1 MQAADPQHP
10 HRRAMRGVVLI
21 LCAVFMFSAMDTLA
35 KYMLQSFPMSGLMW
49 ARYMVH
55 ATVMAVLLWPR
66 MGMQLVRTGRPF
78 LQVLRGLLLV
88 LSTVFFYFAL
98 RYMPLAEAAAISFVG
113 PVLTTLLAGPMLGD
127 RVSGRQWLAVG
138 LGFVGVLIIMR
149 PGGGVLSLPAVFPLA
164 TAILF
169 SVYQIITRKLAG
181 REHPYTTL
189 FYTAMVGAIVTS
201 FAAPL
206 NWVTPTWIQAG
217 LMVCIGVLGG
227 TGHLLLIRAMEYASP
242 SALAPYIYSQLVWS
256 TLLAYLAFGDFP
268 QTVTLVGMLV
278 VVAAGL
284 LAVNWRQMRR
294 LSDAADQARTHGD

>member
-1 MQAADPQHP
+1 VQPADPEHA
-10 HRRAMRGVVLI
+10 HRRYVRGIVLI
-21 LCAVFMFSAMDTLA
+21 MSAVFMFSAMDTLA
-35 KYMLQSFPMSGLMW
+35 KYMLQSYPMSGLMW

-66 MGMQLVRTGRPF
+66 MGMQLVRTGRPV

-127 RVSGRQWLAVG
+127 RVSLRQWIAVG
-138 LGFVGVLIIMR
+138 LGFVGVLVIMR

-189 FYTAMVGAIVTS
+189 FYTALVGAIVTS

-206 NWVTPTWIQAG
+206 NWVTPTWGQAG

-227 TGHLLLIRAMEYASP
+227 TGHLLLIRAMEYSSP

-268 QTVTLVGMLV
+268 ETVTLVGMFV
-278 VVAAGL
+278 IVAAGL